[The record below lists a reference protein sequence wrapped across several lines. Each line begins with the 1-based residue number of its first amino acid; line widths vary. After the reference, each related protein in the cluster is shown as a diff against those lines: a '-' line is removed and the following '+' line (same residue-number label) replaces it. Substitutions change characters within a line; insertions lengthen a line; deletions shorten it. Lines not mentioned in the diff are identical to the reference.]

1 MQKIMTLLLL
11 LSCANFAAAAPFAS
25 GNAVAGEQLFKE
37 LKCNS
42 CHINMVGGDGSA
54 IFTRPNSKVHNAAQ
68 LSEQI
73 TRCGGNVER
82 EFSAQ
87 ETQNIAAYLNR
98 YYQLK

>member
-1 MQKIMTLLLL
+1 MNKIITVLLLL
-11 LSCANFAAAAPFAS
+11 GCAHFAVASPFAT
-25 GNAVAGEQLFKE
+25 GDAVAGEQLFKQ

-42 CHINMVGGDGSA
+42 CHINMMGGDGSA
-54 IFTRPNSKVHNAAQ
+54 IFTRPNSRVHNAAQ
-68 LSEQI
+68 LSAQI

>member
-1 MQKIMTLLLL
+1 MKILAILL
-11 LSCANFAAAAPFAS
+11 LSSLSFSVAANPFAQ
-25 GNAVAGEQLFKE
+25 GNAQAGEQLFKQ
-37 LKCNS
+37 LNCNS
-42 CHINMVGGDGSA
+42 CHKNMMGGDGNA

-68 LSEQI
+68 LREQI

-98 YYQLK
+98 YYQIK

>member
-11 LSCANFAAAAPFAS
+11 LSCANFAAATPFAT
-25 GNAVAGEQLFKE
+25 GNAAAGEKLFKE

-42 CHINMVGGDGSA
+42 CHINMMGGDGSA
-54 IFTRPNSKVHNAAQ
+54 IFTRANSRVHNAAQ

-82 EFSAQ
+82 EFSTQ

>member
-11 LSCANFAAAAPFAS
+11 LSCANFASATPFATGNAAA
-25 GNAVAGEQLFKE
+25 GEKLFKE

-42 CHINMVGGDGSA
+42 CHINMMGGDGSA
-54 IFTRPNSKVHNAAQ
+54 IFTRPNSRVHNAAQ
-68 LSEQI
+68 LSAQI
-73 TRCGGNVER
+73 TRCGGNVDR